1 MATWRSIMGIVL
13 EKKSRPQSRLN
24 VRLSPE
30 VKARIARAAHILGQ
44 DLTEF
49 ASITLNSRADEVIAE
64 NEEFALSEK
73 DRRAF
78 LDILSG
84 DFEWQ
89 PSEKSLKLASEY
101 KRGTKKGQTYE
112 FAD

>member
-1 MATWRSIMGIVL
+1 MVTVL
-13 EKKSRPQSRLN
+13 EKEKVTSSRLN
-24 VRLSPE
+24 VRLSPD
-30 VKARIARAAHILGQ
+30 VKARISRAAHILGQ

-49 ASITLNSRADEVIAE
+49 ASNVLNERADEVIAK
-64 NEEFALSEK
+64 NEEFTLSEA
-73 DRRAF
+73 DRQAF

-84 DFEWQ
+84 DFDWE
-89 PSEKSLKLASEY
+89 PSEKSRKLATEY

>member
-1 MATWRSIMGIVL
+1 MAAVL
-13 EKKSRPQSRLN
+13 EKENVTSSRLN

-30 VKARIARAAHILGQ
+30 IKARITRAAHILGQ

-49 ASITLNSRADEVIAE
+49 ASIALNERADEVIAK
-64 NEEFALSEK
+64 NEEFTLSEA
-73 DRRAF
+73 DRQAF

-84 DFEWQ
+84 DFDRE
-89 PSEKSLKLASEY
+89 PTEKSLKLAAEY